1 MLEALLLK
9 SEFVRNIK
17 VSYHDTDD
25 IYNLHLCCQCT
36 NPDCQKV
43 VTAKGGKKPQL
54 EAKPPVQR
62 GDMAAEV
69 KPKSNQ
75 PSISLVRLYMTGG
88 PSGGWKLVMQLHGF
102 NQLLKRS
109 EPRYNISG
117 GRY

>member
-1 MLEALLLK
+1 MILMIYIICIYVASAQIQTARKLLQLK
-9 SEFVRNIK
+9 VGKNP
-17 VSYHDTDD
+17 
-25 IYNLHLCCQCT
+25 NLRQNHQY
-36 NPDCQKV
+36 K
-43 VTAKGGKKPQL
+43 
-54 EAKPPVQR
+54 R

-102 NQLLKRS
+102 KQLLKRS

>member
-1 MLEALLLK
+1 
-9 SEFVRNIK
+9 
-17 VSYHDTDD
+17 
-25 IYNLHLCCQCT
+25 
-36 NPDCQKV
+36 
-43 VTAKGGKKPQL
+43 
-54 EAKPPVQR
+54 
-62 GDMAAEV
+62 MAAEV